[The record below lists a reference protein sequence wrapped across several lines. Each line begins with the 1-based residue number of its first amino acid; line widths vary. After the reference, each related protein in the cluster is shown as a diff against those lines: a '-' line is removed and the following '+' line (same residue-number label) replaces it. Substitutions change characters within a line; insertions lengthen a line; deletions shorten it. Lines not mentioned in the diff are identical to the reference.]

1 MVEPYDVVDSRAF
14 NYLKTHSME
23 EKKEIHFFGYTHK
36 SSHICKMLQEV
47 GVEVHIY
54 DTDATRYEQA
64 KADGFAAVK
73 LEESQSTKAPDIGN
87 GIAVCAMNEEA
98 LNVYYA
104 ITLRANGF
112 SSEIVALSDS
122 KEDNRKL
129 LLAGVSKIFDMYE
142 ESAALFVEMIE
153 NDEGELSI

>member
-1 MVEPYDVVDSRAF
+1 
-14 NYLKTHSME
+14 
-23 EKKEIHFFGYTHK
+23 
-36 SSHICKMLQEV
+36 
-47 GVEVHIY
+47 
-54 DTDATRYEQA
+54 
-64 KADGFAAVK
+64 
-73 LEESQSTKAPDIGN
+73 
-87 GIAVCAMNEEA
+87 MNDEA

-142 ESAALFVEMIE
+142 ESANLFIE
-153 NDEGELSI
+153 LIEKESIV